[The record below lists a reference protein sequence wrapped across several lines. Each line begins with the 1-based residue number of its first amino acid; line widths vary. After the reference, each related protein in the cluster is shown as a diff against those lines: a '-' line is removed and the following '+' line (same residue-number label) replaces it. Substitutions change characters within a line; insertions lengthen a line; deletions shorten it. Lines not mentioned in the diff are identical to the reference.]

1 MAPAATVSG
10 RDEVTGATRVKSL
23 LPVRVKELMVAGALP
38 ELVSTTDS
46 VLFAPTLTLPKAS
59 VVRFGVSDAAAPV
72 PVRPTVVVV
81 PPTPPVLEVMV
92 SVSVLRPADPGTNWI
107 RICALPPGRMLP
119 AVDRTVKPDTP
130 PTAMLAMSRLAL
142 PALLMVKVWV
152 ALEPRDTVPKLRLP
166 LAGTSPMTGMATP
179 VPVSVIVVCVPLLL
193 VITRVLA
200 AAGPPRVGA

>member
-1 MAPAATVSG
+1 
-10 RDEVTGATRVKSL
+10 
-23 LPVRVKELMVAGALP
+23 
-38 ELVSTTDS
+38 
-46 VLFAPTLTLPKAS
+46 
-59 VVRFGVSDAAAPV
+59 
-72 PVRPTVVVV
+72 
-81 PPTPPVLEVMV
+81 
-92 SVSVLRPADPGTNWI
+92 
-107 RICALPPGRMLP
+107 MLP